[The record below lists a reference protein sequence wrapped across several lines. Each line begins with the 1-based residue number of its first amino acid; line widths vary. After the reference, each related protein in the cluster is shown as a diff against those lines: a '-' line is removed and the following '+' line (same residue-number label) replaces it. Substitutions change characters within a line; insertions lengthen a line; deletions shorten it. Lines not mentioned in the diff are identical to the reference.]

1 MDSRLERLRDQQ
13 KKLDVNLEITRRL
26 INEITNGL
34 TPEAFIAA
42 KEAELRKLEKRR
54 KRLEQEWNEKYGHL
68 FEDV

>member
-34 TPEAFIAA
+34 TPEEFIAA
-42 KEAELRKLEKRR
+42 KEDELRKLEKRR